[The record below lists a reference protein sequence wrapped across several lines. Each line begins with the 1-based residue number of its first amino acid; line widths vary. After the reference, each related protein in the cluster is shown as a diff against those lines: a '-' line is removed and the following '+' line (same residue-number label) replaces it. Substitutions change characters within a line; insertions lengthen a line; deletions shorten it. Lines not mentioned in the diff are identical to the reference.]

1 MLGASFSKVCLR
13 KILESNFGGTHNQ
26 SIVKRSMCSLAA
38 VLCVA
43 VANAVFAAA
52 EYQKMTG
59 TVVASDIQGFEI
71 ETATKEH
78 GAFHMEAGKPT
89 IGERVTVYYDLSQRD
104 RRGSWFAMKVEKG
117 GKAGKGSKKD

>member
-1 MLGASFSKVCLR
+1 
-13 KILESNFGGTHNQ
+13 
-26 SIVKRSMCSLAA
+26 MCSLAA